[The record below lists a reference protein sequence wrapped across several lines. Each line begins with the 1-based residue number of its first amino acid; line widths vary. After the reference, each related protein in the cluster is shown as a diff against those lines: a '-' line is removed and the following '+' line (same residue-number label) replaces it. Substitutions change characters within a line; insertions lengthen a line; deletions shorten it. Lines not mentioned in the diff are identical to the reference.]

1 MQKNVIQELIKEAN
15 KSPTLEYSN
24 NILIFKDNLKD
35 TIKAVKR
42 RLGILQTLE
51 MEIDYELTVNHVEKK
66 KKKFKRYIL
75 ECV

>member
-1 MQKNVIQELIKEAN
+1 MQRNVIQDLIMQAHPR
-15 KSPTLEYSN
+15 PTLEYSN

-51 MEIDYELTVNHVEKK
+51 MEIDYELTVNHVDDE
-66 KKKFKRYIL
+66 
-75 ECV
+75 

>member
-15 KSPTLEYSN
+15 KSPTLEYSD
-24 NILIFKDNLKD
+24 NILVFKDNVKD

-51 MEIDYELTVNHVEKK
+51 MEIDYELTVNHVNDE
-66 KKKFKRYIL
+66 
-75 ECV
+75 

>member
-1 MQKNVIQELIKEAN
+1 MQRNVIQELIKEAN

-42 RLGILQTLE
+42 KLGILQTLE
-51 MEIDYELTVNHVEKK
+51 MEIDYELTVNHVDDE
-66 KKKFKRYIL
+66 
-75 ECV
+75 

>member
-15 KSPTLEYSN
+15 KSSTLEYSD

-51 MEIDYELTVNHVEKK
+51 MEIDYELTISHIED
-66 KKKFKRYIL
+66 
-75 ECV
+75 E

>member
-24 NILIFKDNLKD
+24 NILIFKENLKD

-51 MEIDYELTVNHVEKK
+51 MEIDYELTVNHVDDE
-66 KKKFKRYIL
+66 
-75 ECV
+75 

>member
-1 MQKNVIQELIKEAN
+1 MQRNVIQELIKETN

-51 MEIDYELTVNHVEKK
+51 MEIDYELTVNHVDDE
-66 KKKFKRYIL
+66 
-75 ECV
+75 

>member
-1 MQKNVIQELIKEAN
+1 MQRSVIQELIKEAN

-51 MEIDYELTVNHVEKK
+51 MEIDYELTVNHVDDE
-66 KKKFKRYIL
+66 
-75 ECV
+75 

>member
-1 MQKNVIQELIKEAN
+1 MQRNVIQELIKEAN
-15 KSPTLEYSN
+15 KSPTLEYSD

-51 MEIDYELTVNHVEKK
+51 MEIDYELTVSHIED
-66 KKKFKRYIL
+66 
-75 ECV
+75 E

>member
-24 NILIFKDNLKD
+24 NILIFKENLKD
-35 TIKAVKR
+35 TIKAVKK

-51 MEIDYELTVNHVEKK
+51 MEIDYELTVSHVED
-66 KKKFKRYIL
+66 
-75 ECV
+75 E

>member
-24 NILIFKDNLKD
+24 NILVFKDNVKD

-51 MEIDYELTVNHVEKK
+51 MEIDYELTVNHVNDE
-66 KKKFKRYIL
+66 
-75 ECV
+75 

>member
-24 NILIFKDNLKD
+24 NILIFKDNIKD
-35 TIKAVKR
+35 TIRAVKR

-51 MEIDYELTVNHVEKK
+51 MKIDYELTVNHVDDE
-66 KKKFKRYIL
+66 
-75 ECV
+75 

>member
-15 KSPTLEYSN
+15 KSPILEYSN

-51 MEIDYELTVNHVEKK
+51 MEIDYELTVNHVDDE
-66 KKKFKRYIL
+66 
-75 ECV
+75 

>member
-51 MEIDYELTVNHVEKK
+51 MEIDYELTVNHVNDE
-66 KKKFKRYIL
+66 
-75 ECV
+75 

>member
-15 KSPTLEYSN
+15 KSPTLEYSD

-42 RLGILQTLE
+42 RLGILQALE
-51 MEIDYELTVNHVEKK
+51 MEIDYELTISHIED
-66 KKKFKRYIL
+66 
-75 ECV
+75 E

>member
-1 MQKNVIQELIKEAN
+1 MQKSVIQELIKEAN
-15 KSPTLEYSN
+15 KSPTLEYSD

-51 MEIDYELTVNHVEKK
+51 MEIDYELTISHVED
-66 KKKFKRYIL
+66 
-75 ECV
+75 E

>member
-15 KSPTLEYSN
+15 KSPALEYN
-24 NILIFKDNLKD
+24 DNILIFKDNVKD

-51 MEIDYELTVNHVEKK
+51 MEIDYELTVSHVED
-66 KKKFKRYIL
+66 
-75 ECV
+75 E

>member
-15 KSPTLEYSN
+15 KSPILEYSN

-51 MEIDYELTVNHVEKK
+51 MEIDYELTVNQVDDE
-66 KKKFKRYIL
+66 
-75 ECV
+75 

>member
-1 MQKNVIQELIKEAN
+1 MQKSIIQELIKEAN
-15 KSPTLEYSN
+15 KGPILEYSD

-51 MEIDYELTVNHVEKK
+51 MEIDYELTINHVDDE
-66 KKKFKRYIL
+66 
-75 ECV
+75 

>member
-15 KSPTLEYSN
+15 KSPTLEYSD

-51 MEIDYELTVNHVEKK
+51 MEIDYELTVNPVDDE
-66 KKKFKRYIL
+66 
-75 ECV
+75 

>member
-24 NILIFKDNLKD
+24 NILIFKDNIKD
-35 TIKAVKR
+35 TIRAVKR

-51 MEIDYELTVNHVEKK
+51 MEIDYELTVNHVDNE
-66 KKKFKRYIL
+66 
-75 ECV
+75 

>member
-1 MQKNVIQELIKEAN
+1 MQRNVIQELIKEAN

-51 MEIDYELTVNHVEKK
+51 MEIDYELTINHVDDE
-66 KKKFKRYIL
+66 
-75 ECV
+75 

>member
-15 KSPTLEYSN
+15 KSPALEYN
-24 NILIFKDNLKD
+24 DNILIFKDNVKD

-51 MEIDYELTVNHVEKK
+51 MEIDYELTVSHMEG
-66 KKKFKRYIL
+66 
-75 ECV
+75 E

>member
-24 NILIFKDNLKD
+24 NILIFKENLKD

-51 MEIDYELTVNHVEKK
+51 MEIDYELTVSHVED
-66 KKKFKRYIL
+66 
-75 ECV
+75 E

>member
-15 KSPTLEYSN
+15 KSPALEYN
-24 NILIFKDNLKD
+24 DNILIFKDNVKD

-51 MEIDYELTVNHVEKK
+51 MEIDYELTVSHIED
-66 KKKFKRYIL
+66 
-75 ECV
+75 E

>member
-51 MEIDYELTVNHVEKK
+51 MEIDYELTVNHVDDE
-66 KKKFKRYIL
+66 
-75 ECV
+75 

>member
-15 KSPTLEYSN
+15 KSPALEYN
-24 NILIFKDNLKD
+24 DNILIFKDNVKD

-51 MEIDYELTVNHVEKK
+51 MEIDYELTVSHMED
-66 KKKFKRYIL
+66 
-75 ECV
+75 E

>member
-24 NILIFKDNLKD
+24 NILIFKDNIKD
-35 TIKAVKR
+35 TIRAVKR

-51 MEIDYELTVNHVEKK
+51 IEIDYELTVNHVDDE
-66 KKKFKRYIL
+66 
-75 ECV
+75 

>member
-51 MEIDYELTVNHVEKK
+51 MEIDYELTVNHVDNE
-66 KKKFKRYIL
+66 
-75 ECV
+75 